1 MYCSQVVRRKQREQR
16 TRGLRRVFFKLM
28 SLPERINGNH
38 SSTPNKAIIQ
48 NLSAHVGQTK
58 MLQTSL

>member
-38 SSTPNKAIIQ
+38 FK
-48 NLSAHVGQTK
+48 LDTK
-58 MLQTSL
+58 